1 MTNASR
7 LLMLLA
13 VLLCALPLAAQG
25 NPTAAAKNAA
35 ARTYFTDV
43 ILVNEDGKEMR
54 FYRDLIEGKVVI
66 MIPFF
71 TTCTG
76 ICPPMNRNLEKI
88 QGWLGDRL
96 GRDVNMLSVSVDPLT
111 DTVPRLK
118 EYSQRFHA
126 RPGWHFLGGE
136 KENVDFAL
144 KKIGQYVEAKEDH
157 DSIMIIGNMRTGLW
171 KKARALGRI
180 EELIAIVESVVND
193 KGEVSP
199 NSAGARPTGRIR

>member
-1 MTNASR
+1 MKNVCR
-7 LLMLLA
+7 LRMLLA
-13 VLLCALPLAAQG
+13 VLPGALLLAAPG
-25 NPTAAAKNAA
+25 NSTAAAKNAA

-43 ILVNEDGKEMR
+43 ILVNQDGKEVR
-54 FYRDLIEGKVVI
+54 FYSDLMEGKVII

-88 QGWLGDRL
+88 QSWLGDRL
-96 GRDVNMLSVSVDPLT
+96 GRDVNMLSISVDPLT

-126 RPGWHFLGGE
+126 QPGWHFLSGA

-157 DSIMIIGNMRTGLW
+157 GSIMIIGNLRTGLW
-171 KKARALGRI
+171 KKARALGQI

-193 KGEVSP
+193 KGEVSS
-199 NSAGARPTGRIR
+199 NSAGAQPTGRIR

>member
-7 LLMLLA
+7 LLVLLA
-13 VLLCALPLAAQG
+13 VLPCALLLAAQG
-25 NPTAAAKNAA
+25 NPTAAAKHAA
-35 ARTYFTDV
+35 ARTYLTDV
-43 ILVNEDGKEMR
+43 ILVNQDGNEMR
-54 FYRDLIEGKVVI
+54 FYSDLIEGKVII

-88 QGWLGDRL
+88 QDWLGDRL
-96 GRDVNMLSVSVDPLT
+96 GKDVNMLSISVDPLT

-126 RPGWHFLGGE
+126 RPGWHFLSGT

-157 DSIMIIGNMRTGLW
+157 GSIMIVGNQRTGLW
-171 KKARALGRI
+171 KKARALGKF
-180 EELIAIVESVVND
+180 EELITIVESVVND

-199 NSAGARPTGRIR
+199 NSAGPQPTGRIR